1 MVPFLMVVLGTV
13 VFGLGFHK
21 MTSTIEITEVRNAQS
36 RNAENTMMYVEINH
50 PSYGWIPY
58 LLTDFDTDDTIDNDN
73 LMSLIGSNF
82 SAYVAPTQEELDA
95 TSASQVRYERD
106 QRLVSEVDPVVSNP
120 LRWADLSEQ
129 EQADV
134 SAYRLAL
141 LDVPSQSGF
150 PSTVSWPTPPACI

>member
-1 MVPFLMVVLGTV
+1 
-13 VFGLGFHK
+13 
-21 MTSTIEITEVRNAQS
+21 MTIVITEYRNAAALDA
-36 RNAENTMMYVEINH
+36 NADRMDVEINH
-50 PSYGWIPY
+50 PEHGWIPY
-58 LLTDFDTDDTIDNDN
+58 TIDASVTEPSVDHAS
-73 LMSLIGSNF
+73 LRSLIGSDY

-95 TSASQVRYERD
+95 EAAADVRAERD
-106 QRLVSEVDPVVSNP
+106 RRLVSEIDPVVSNP

-150 PSTVSWPTPPACI
+150 PHTVSWPTKPSCL